1 MDTPQTPQ
9 VRVPGET
16 PDTTQEPNATA
27 TATATVNHNSTE
39 VEMGGTQDTS
49 QPDSEPAQEDSTL
62 PDVQAEPEPPA
73 PAKKNSGFNFLDFL
87 TSPIVEIIVGKGD
100 DETVMTAHQSLLVE
114 APLLADLIKKFEASG
129 PRRIS
134 LPEEDVDAFSCFL
147 QFQYTHDYT
156 VVQTETP
163 RETSEDKS
171 SDELLRHARIY
182 TLAEKLGLPTLQR
195 IAHGKIHKVQS
206 SPGAELSYARYVYTH
221 TPATDTT
228 IRRPVATYWA
238 NQSHVLRQEVGND
251 FKKLC
256 IEVPE
261 FSFDV
266 LTIILDRKLKSG
278 PGDEI
283 KGSARK
289 RRRDI

>member
-1 MDTPQTPQ
+1 MDKSQTPQ

-16 PDTTQEPNATA
+16 PESTQPEPNATA
-27 TATATVNHNSTE
+27 NHNSTE
-39 VEMGGTQDTS
+39 VEMGETQDTS
-49 QPDSEPAQEDSTL
+49 QPEPEHVQEDSTL
-62 PDVQAEPEPPA
+62 SDVQAEPELPA
-73 PAKKNSGFNFLDFL
+73 PAKKNAGCNFLDFL

-100 DETVMTAHQSLLVE
+100 DETVMTAHQSLLME
-114 APLLADLIKKFEASG
+114 APLLAELLRKFEASG
-129 PRRIS
+129 PRRINLS
-134 LPEEDVDAFSCFL
+134 EEDVDAFGCFL
-147 QFQYTHDYT
+147 QFQYTRDYT

-163 RETSEDKS
+163 GETVEDKS
-171 SDELLRHARIY
+171 GDELLRHARIY
-182 TLAEKLGLPTLQR
+182 TLAEKLGLPKLQR
-195 IAHGKIHKVQS
+195 IAHGKIHNVQS
-206 SPGAELSYARYVYTH
+206 SPDAELSYARYVYTH

-228 IRRPVATYWA
+228 IRKPVATYWA
-238 NQSHVLRQEVGND
+238 SQSHLLRQEVGDN

-266 LTIILDRKLKSG
+266 LTIILDRKLKNGSV
-278 PGDEI
+278 DEI